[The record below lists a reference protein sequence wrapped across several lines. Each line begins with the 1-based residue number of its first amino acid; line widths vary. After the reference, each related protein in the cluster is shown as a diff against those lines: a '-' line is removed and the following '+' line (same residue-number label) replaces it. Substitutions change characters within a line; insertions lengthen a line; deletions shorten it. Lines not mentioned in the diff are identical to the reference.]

1 MHFSRFYKTEK
12 GDLIN
17 LSLITRMYRQSYNV
31 YVVEFVG
38 GGVCTVSEKDM
49 DGIFKIF
56 RN

>member
-12 GDLIN
+12 GDLLN

-38 GGVCTVSEKDM
+38 GRECTVSEKDM
-49 DGIFKIF
+49 NNIFK
-56 RN
+56 NL

>member
-38 GGVCTVSEKDM
+38 GGECIISEKDM
-49 DGIFKIF
+49 NNIFK
-56 RN
+56 NL